1 MGRCVAVGCLIT
13 FTFTGKIFSS
23 GNSAYI
29 YFYRKSKL
37 SQPFRWLN
45 YLNDSIL
52 ESLLPGGLHHG
63 NLSRSISNDLFISFM
78 RALSLSHAD
87 FLYCSVIKYIIKY
100 YRHGQPLPD
109 SHSNMR
115 VWVWIRMP
123 MSVHK
128 WMSDTNEWDAPGR
141 KKLSEIESKGY
152 LDRR

>member
-1 MGRCVAVGCLIT
+1 MGRCVAGGCLIT
-13 FTFTGKIFSS
+13 FKFTGKIFSS

-52 ESLLPGGLHHG
+52 ESVLPGGLHHG

-115 VWVWIRMP
+115 VCESGLGCPCLYI
-123 MSVHK
+123 
-128 WMSDTNEWDAPGR
+128 NECRIQMNETLQAGR
-141 KKLSEIESKGY
+141 NSLKSNQKVI
-152 LDRR
+152 